1 MLFNSR
7 GFKDAA
13 AVKGDDLEQSLV
25 AASQGGKIPIVCDT
39 SPCLSQIKGSLSDS
53 RLKCAPFPLSL
64 ATYLE
69 CLPRWLKAPD
79 HRNTLR
85 DMLVPSHSRQPLATS
100 VWASSR
106 VICWLIGKLDGRQAV
121 CNRHLAVL
129 ILSTCC
135 AGSPCTSRWTS

>member
-53 RLKCAPFPLSL
+53 RLKCVTLPIIRLTPIIA
-64 ATYLE
+64 YL
-69 CLPRWLKAPD
+69 PMKPD
-79 HRNTLR
+79 GHARICTVLR
-85 DMLVPSHSRQPLATS
+85 DTFDHSLFTREP
-100 VWASSR
+100 
-106 VICWLIGKLDGRQAV
+106 
-121 CNRHLAVL
+121 
-129 ILSTCC
+129 
-135 AGSPCTSRWTS
+135 